1 MWDFE
6 QCIPSQFILIVYMPD
21 TYYVLM
27 DYVRTNGL
35 CYSIHTKKGKED
47 VEKSMKKV
55 DGEHERTE
63 KKTMNE
69 SKWIYR
75 LSKNCK
81 EPLIVLKGLYFTK
94 IIIIVLSGNEIM
106 Y

>member
-75 LSKNCK
+75 LSKN
-81 EPLIVLKGLYFTK
+81 IVRTSYSLQNLYILQT
-94 IIIIVLSGNEIM
+94 S
-106 Y
+106 